1 MNDYSLRRAL
11 VRDLD
16 VLSAIERA
24 AARRFPPEDL
34 PPGLRDKVVPRP
46 ALALAQR
53 EGRLWVAA
61 DAAGPVGFALVET
74 ADGLALLAELNVHPD
89 HGRRGLGKALVR
101 RCIAWAKRQGLPAI
115 ALTTFAQ
122 FPWNAPFYE
131 RLGFRPLLER
141 DEIPAG
147 LLAALEAQGALG
159 MRGRIAMRLDF
170 PLARRQLRLAPLKA
184 RAGDPGRRG

>member
-1 MNDYSLRRAL
+1 MNDYTLRRAL

-16 VLSAIERA
+16 LLSTIERA

-34 PPGLRDKVVPRP
+34 PPSLRDKVVPRP

-61 DAAGPVGFALVET
+61 DAEGPVGFALMET
-74 ADGLALLAELNVHPD
+74 AGGLALLAELNVHPD
-89 HGRRGLGKALVR
+89 HGQRGLGTALVR
-101 RCIAWAKRQGLPAI
+101 RCIAWAKRQRLPAI

-131 RLGFRPLLER
+131 RLGFRPLDR
-141 DEIPAG
+141 GEIPAD
-147 LLAALEAQGALG
+147 LVAALEAQGALG
-159 MRGRIAMRLDF
+159 MRGRIAMSLD
-170 PLARRQLRLAPLKA
+170 LARPPRRFRA
-184 RAGDPGRRG
+184 RAD